1 MPVDLEK
8 LLQPIPGDNPSG
20 QDLRYEPVYGEI
32 KEARREEDDNPQG
45 DWATERK
52 VADWQEVIKLATE
65 SLATQS
71 KDLQLAAWLTE
82 GLLRKEG
89 YGGLRSGLE
98 LIKGLLENFWDTLY
112 PEVEDGDLELRSA
125 PLSWLGLKTDMT
137 VRRVPLVR
145 GGYDFIR
152 YEESLSVGFEAD
164 ATDRS
169 RSEARNQKIE
179 EGKLSGEE
187 WEKAFTETPKA
198 NLKQTVADI
207 NASVALVAEI
217 DKIGDKFEDAAPS
230 YTVLKKAL
238 EDVQRLANTLLKN
251 KLAVDP
257 DPIEEVALAGVEGGE
272 GAVAM
277 TGDGTLTAEPVSRED
292 AVGRVTG
299 AARWLRQNDPLNPA
313 PYLMLRG
320 LRWGEVR
327 ANAGHLEPR
336 LLVAPTTPLRSQLKS
351 LLLDSKWAA
360 LLEAC
365 ESAMAQPCGRG
376 WLDLQRYAIV
386 AASQLGKE
394 YYPVEMA
401 LRAAFKA
408 YLEDMPEIAQATM
421 MDDTPAA
428 NSETLQWIASEFG
441 DGAGAAPGS
450 ARHRDG
456 TPFAGGDARE
466 SEALDLAR
474 AGRTEDAV
482 SLLARLLEQEHSMRG
497 RFRLR
502 TQLCSILVDAGCER
516 IAQPILEELMSQVD
530 AYKLEEWESG
540 PTVAEPMGLLIKVLT
555 KFEMDEETRNT
566 LYLRICKLDPN
577 LALKSM
583 Q

>member
-8 LLQPIPGDNPSG
+8 LLQPITGDNPSG
-20 QDLRYEPVYGEI
+20 QDLRYEPVYDEI
-32 KEARREEDDNPQG
+32 KEARREEEDNPQG

-52 VADWQEVIKLATE
+52 VADWQEVIKLTTE
-65 SLATQS
+65 CLTTQS

-82 GLLRKEG
+82 ALLRKEG
-89 YGGLRSGLE
+89 FGGLRSGLE
-98 LIKGLLENFWDTLY
+98 LLKGLLENFWDTLY
-112 PEVEDGDLELRSA
+112 PEAEDGDLELRSA
-125 PLSWLGLKTDMT
+125 PLSWLGLKTDMA
-137 VRRVPLVR
+137 VKRVPLVR
-145 GGYDFIR
+145 GGYDYLR
-152 YEESLSVGFEAD
+152 HEESLKLGFEAD

-169 RSEARNQKIE
+169 KMEARLKAIE
-179 EGKLSGEE
+179 EGKLTGEE

-207 NASVALVAEI
+207 NACIALVNEI

-230 YTVLKKAL
+230 YTSLKKAL
-238 EDVQRLANTLLKN
+238 EEVQRTANTLLKN

-257 DPIEEVALAGVEGGE
+257 DPVEEVPVAGEGGE
-272 GAVAM
+272 GVGAAGA
-277 TGDGTLTAEPVSRED
+277 GDGTLAAEPVNRED

-299 AARWLRQNDPLNPA
+299 AARWLRQNEPHNPA
-313 PYLMLRG
+313 SYLMLRG

-336 LLVAPTTPLRSQLKS
+336 LLVAPTTALRSQLKS

-365 ESAMAQPCGRG
+365 ESAMSQPCGRG
-376 WLDLQRYAIV
+376 WLDLQRYAIL

-408 YLEDMPEIAQATM
+408 YIEDIPEITQATM

-441 DGAGAAPGS
+441 DSAGPAPV
-450 ARHRDG
+450 ARHRNG
-456 TPFAGGDARE
+456 ASPAGDSRE
-466 SEALDLAR
+466 AEAADLAR

-482 SLLARLLEQEHSMRG
+482 SLLARHLEQERSLRG

-502 TQLCSILVDAGCER
+502 TQLCSILVDAGCEK

-540 PTVAEPMGLLIKVLT
+540 PMVAEPMALLIRVWQ
-555 KFEMDEETRNT
+555 KFEIDEMTRNT
-566 LYLRICKLDPN
+566 LYLRICKLDPK